1 MSLKPWVAL
10 LGLVLLACDGVTV
23 SMQGNRFP
31 AGAEADAI
39 FDAGLVGTWRSLPHD
54 DDPPDELAIQSDD
67 LHTYRL
73 STREPGEDASI
84 EMTGFVV
91 RVAGAKYLNGH
102 LNSRPGLEA
111 SGWVLFRYWFELPNR
126 LVIVSLDSTSLPG
139 CDASSAGALYAC
151 LQQLGVDSKVFAD
164 ATTYERVSLVS
175 TQPNNGVQRT
185 GAAPFLLAHSS
196 WSALRGPVR

>member
-1 MSLKPWVAL
+1 MRMKPWVAL
-10 LGLVLLACDGVTV
+10 LGLVLLACDGATI

-31 AGAEADAI
+31 AG
-39 FDAGLVGTWRSLPHD
+39 
-54 DDPPDELAIQSDD
+54 ELAIRSDD

-73 STREPGEDASI
+73 STREPGDDASI

-91 RVAGAKYLNGH
+91 QVAGAKYLNGH
-102 LNSRPGLEA
+102 LMSRPGVEA

-126 LVIVSLDSTSLPG
+126 LVVVSLDSTSLPG

-151 LQQLGVDSKVFAD
+151 LQQPGVDSKVFAD

-175 TQPNNGVQRT
+175 TQPNNGVHPAACAVGAQPTAT
-185 GAAPFLLAHSS
+185 GEFGAR
-196 WSALRGPVR
+196 RG